1 MNMNKFDYKKYPI
14 FVAGHKGLAGSA
26 ITRNLLA
33 NGYVNLLLAN
43 RQELDL
49 TDKHTVE
56 AYFKRMQP
64 KIVFLA
70 AAKVGG
76 ILANDQY
83 PVDFIQNN
91 LSIQSNVMEAS
102 YKYGVEKLIFLGSSC
117 IYPKMAPQPI
127 KEEYLLNGALEP
139 TNEAYAIAKLAG
151 IKMCKA
157 YNRQYGTNFIS
168 LMPTNLYGPG
178 DNYDPLTSHV
188 LPSLIRKA
196 HEAKVDG
203 KKSMMVWG
211 SGKPSREFMH
221 SDDLASA
228 CVFVMEKIHAA
239 DIGEC
244 LNIGVGHDITIA
256 DLAMVVKK
264 VVGFEGE
271 IEFDISKP
279 DGTPRKLLDVSRLH
293 QLGWQ
298 ADTDFE
304 SGIANAYQDFL
315 VRFANN

>member
-1 MNMNKFDYKKYPI
+1 MSRIDPKFKPI
-14 FVAGHKGLAGSA
+14 FVAGHRGLAGSA
-26 ITRNLLA
+26 ITKKLLA
-33 NGYVNLLLAN
+33 EGYTNLLLAN

-49 TDKHTVE
+49 TDRQAVDT
-56 AYFKRMQP
+56 YFKRMQP
-64 KIVFLA
+64 KMVFLA

-83 PVDFIQNN
+83 PVDFIQQN
-91 LSIQSNVMEAS
+91 LLIQGNVMEAAQ
-102 YKYGVEKLIFLGSSC
+102 KYQVEKLIFLGSSC

-196 HEAKVDG
+196 HEAKVEG
-203 KKSMMVWG
+203 KKSMIVWG

-221 SDDLASA
+221 SNDLASA

-256 DLAMVVKK
+256 DLAHVVKK
-264 VVGFEGE
+264 VVGFDGE
-271 IEFDISKP
+271 IEFDTSKP

-304 SGIANAYQDFL
+304 SGIANAYQDFRT
-315 VRFANN
+315 RFANN